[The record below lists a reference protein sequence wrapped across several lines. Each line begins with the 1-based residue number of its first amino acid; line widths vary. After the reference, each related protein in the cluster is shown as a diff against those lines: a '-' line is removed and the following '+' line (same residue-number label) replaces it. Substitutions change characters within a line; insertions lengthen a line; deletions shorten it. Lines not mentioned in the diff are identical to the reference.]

1 MQQEGVIVMAG
12 HNKWSQIKHKKA
24 KEDSKK
30 GKAFTRLTKEIT
42 MTVRMHGGDPAHNAH
57 LRLLLEKAREIN
69 MPQENSIRAIKRGTG
84 ELPGMSYEAITYEGY
99 GPEGIAIIVDALTD
113 NKNRTVADMRRV
125 FSSNGGRLAETG
137 SVNWMFE
144 KKGVINGTIGDISED
159 GILEQ
164 LIGEDITVDDVQR
177 DDTFISIICDPRDLM
192 KAKHLAENL
201 HISIEDASISWVA
214 KGKITLPEES
224 AQKAYELLEELDNH
238 DDVQNVYTN
247 LA

>member
-1 MQQEGVIVMAG
+1 MAG

-42 MTVRMHGGDPAHNAH
+42 MTARTGGGDPAHNAH

-84 ELPGMSYEAITYEGY
+84 ELPGISYEAITYEGY
-99 GPEGIAIIVDALTD
+99 GPEGIAIIVETLTD
-113 NKNRTVADMRRV
+113 NKNRTVADMRRL

-144 KKGVINGTIGDISED
+144 KKGVVNGMLHDISED
-159 GILEQ
+159 GLLEQ
-164 LIGEDITVDDVQR
+164 LIDADLTIDDVQV
-177 DDTFISIICDPRDLM
+177 DDLFLSVVCEPKDLM
-192 KAKHLAENL
+192 KVKNALENL
-201 HISIEDASISWVA
+201 HVKIDDAAIAWVA
-214 KGKITLPEES
+214 KGKINLPDDI
-224 AQKAYELLEELDNH
+224 AQKAYEMLEELDNH